1 MKKVDRGSA
10 LVVRGAWLLLAG
22 CAALAP
28 LGCSDDGGGCAD
40 GSSSC
45 IGGTGGTGG
54 TTGTGGTAGTGGS
67 GGGDTDAAGAACGGF
82 ASLRCPDAEAMFCDF
97 DDLTAVC
104 GHGDMTGICRPRP
117 TNCTAD
123 CPGVCGCDSKFYCN
137 ACSANRA
144 GADVHPGATCS
155 DAGH

>member
-1 MKKVDRGSA
+1 MKNVDRGSA
-10 LVVRGAWLLLAG
+10 LLVRSAWLLLVA

-40 GSSSC
+40 GSNSC
-45 IGGTGGTGG
+45 TGGTGGTGG
-54 TTGTGGTAGTGGS
+54 TTGTGGTGGS
-67 GGGDTDAAGAACGGF
+67 GGGDTDATGAACGGF
-82 ASLRCPDAEAMFCDF
+82 ASLRCPDDETMFCDF

-117 TNCTAD
+117 TTCTED

-137 ACSANRA
+137 ACMANRA
-144 GADVHPGATCS
+144 GVDVNPGATCS